1 MDVTLRVQES
11 AGSTGITYTVH
22 KYNNDIDNDNEDIVI
37 VIICILLLLLSLLHF
52 LVCETAT
59 NYTQKY
65 IYYNIYSCK
74 ITLY

>member
-1 MDVTLRVQES
+1 MDVTLRVQGS
-11 AGSTGITYTVH
+11 AGSTGITYTIH

-59 NYTQKY
+59 NYTQIHILQY
-65 IYYNIYSCK
+65 IFM
-74 ITLY
+74 